1 MHFETSTRITL
12 KNKYN
17 GLYNIQRPFKK
28 NQLKKLDGLKSVL
41 LKINFLSEADE
52 TNFYNYFS

>member
-1 MHFETSTRITL
+1 MVCIIFKDHL
-12 KNKYN
+12 K
-17 GLYNIQRPFKK
+17 KK
-28 NQLKKLDGLKSVL
+28 NQLKKLDELKSVL

>member
-1 MHFETSTRITL
+1 MACIIFKDHL
-12 KNKYN
+12 
-17 GLYNIQRPFKK
+17 KK